1 MTLAPLYDAAAQG
14 SESGLFHFFPARF
27 KTTSE
32 QRFVRLPLKRGLRVV
47 ARKLALECARHTA
60 KRNSAIKIR
69 ARNGPCNAQSCGFTG
84 KRLRIQ
90 IGLQFKCAIITLDIR
105 RALRFLAQH
114 ANGVL
119 RIELYFS
126 TRGQIGQQGPM
137 AKR

>member
-1 MTLAPLYDAAAQG
+1 MTPAPLYDAAAQG
-14 SESGLFHFFPARF
+14 SESGLCLLFPIGLKAA
-27 KTTSE
+27 SE
-32 QRFVRLPLKRGLRVV
+32 QRFVRLPLKCSLRVV
-47 ARKLALECARHTA
+47 TRKLALECARHTA

-69 ARNGPCNAQSCGFTG
+69 ARNGPCNAKSCGFTG

-119 RIELYFS
+119 RIEL
-126 TRGQIGQQGPM
+126 
-137 AKR
+137 